1 MKLIKQTGLN
11 IEKIYQRSLSL
22 RKKHVEEKVRSILDD
37 IRLNGDDALLKYTRR
52 FDGVKLTARQL
63 RVAESEISGAYQ
75 NITPEF
81 VGHLKTIIANVTNYY
96 RQQVHKPCK
105 IKGHDGV
112 LLKEEVRPL
121 DSVGIYIPAGTAPL
135 VSSVYMTAVPALIA
149 GVKRVV
155 IITPPNK
162 QGQVNPYILAVAN
175 LLKVTEIYKAG
186 GAQAIAALAF
196 GTKSIPKVDKIIG
209 PGNMFVTEAK
219 RQLFGYVDI
228 DMLAGPTEL
237 VVIANRYSNVDYVVA
252 DLEAQMEHVGGM
264 SILLST
270 SRQLIKEV
278 RKRVTNG
285 YCILC
290 KNIDEA
296 TVIAN
301 NIAPEHLQIMTNNA
315 HAVSKKIRH
324 AGAVFLGPYSPT
336 ALGDY
341 AAGPSHVLPTMG
353 TAKFFSGINVSSFLK
368 SSHVIA
374 YSKKALERMRAPLE
388 AVATLEGL
396 TKHAESVN
404 VRFSA
409 KGGSASG

>member
-1 MKLIKQTGLN
+1 MKLIKQTGIN
-11 IEKIYQRSLSL
+11 IEKIYQRHLSL
-22 RKKHVEEKVRSILDD
+22 RKKHVEEKVRSIIDD
-37 IRLNGDDALLKYTRR
+37 IRLNGDDAVIKYTRR

-63 RVAESEISGAYQ
+63 RVTEGEISGAFQ

-81 VGHLKTIIANVTNYY
+81 ISHLKLIIGNVTDYY
-96 RQQVHKPCK
+96 RNQIHKPCK
-105 IKGHDGV
+105 VKNREGV
-112 LLKEEVRPL
+112 LLKEVTRPL

-162 QGQVNPYILAVAN
+162 DGHVNPYILAVAN
-175 LLKVTEIYKAG
+175 LLKVNEIYKAG

-196 GTKSIPKVDKIIG
+196 GTKSIPKVDKIVG

-237 VVIANRYSNVDYVVA
+237 VVIANRYSNVDFVVA
-252 DLEAQMEHVGGM
+252 DLEAQMEHIGGV

-270 SRQLIKEV
+270 SKQLIKEV
-278 RKRVTNG
+278 RKRVPNG
-285 YCILC
+285 YCIFC
-290 KNIDEA
+290 KNINEA
-296 TVIAN
+296 VTIAN
-301 NIAPEHLQIMTNNA
+301 NIAPEHLQIVTNNA
-315 HAVSKKIRH
+315 ATVAKDIRH
-324 AGAVFLGPYSPT
+324 AGAIFLGPYSPT

-353 TAKFFSGINVSSFLK
+353 TAKFFSGINVSSFVK
-368 SSHVIA
+368 SSHIVS
-374 YSKKALERMRAPLE
+374 YNKKALERVRASVE
-388 AVATLEGL
+388 AVANLEGL
-396 TKHAESVN
+396 TKHADSVN
-404 VRFSA
+404 VRF
-409 KGGSASG
+409 K